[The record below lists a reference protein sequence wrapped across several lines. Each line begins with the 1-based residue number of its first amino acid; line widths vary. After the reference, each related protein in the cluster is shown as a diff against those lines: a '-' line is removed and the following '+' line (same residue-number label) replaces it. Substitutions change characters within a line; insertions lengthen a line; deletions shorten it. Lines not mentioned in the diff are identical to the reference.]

1 MGTFLGH
8 LLPGSFFIL
17 YASWHMFSVFTKY
30 FLSQRALATTRD
42 QGGTGSSGGGG
53 SPSTPYYRSTCAHV
67 FPCCPRI
74 PMEGI
79 VKIVLT
85 TIGFL
90 GELITAFEDGV
101 FVHYG
106 NAQHMT
112 MYFAFGL
119 SGVFDIKVSR
129 GPRPALPNL
138 DYVALAMAFA
148 MEALLFGYHLHGRTP
163 LDVQVHMLM
172 LYTIMLCAVATIV
185 EMAYRR
191 SVLPALMRAFFVMLQ
206 GTWFVQIGSI
216 LYEPLTSPWDENS
229 HSQMMLATVLFCWHC
244 MGIFLLMAF
253 VGWLLNSR
261 VKRMLGTSSVY
272 CQLERRLEKGS
283 ATCQEALQLTEE

>member
-1 MGTFLGH
+1 MGTFMGH

-17 YASWHMFSVFTKY
+17 YASWQMFSIFTKY
-30 FLSQRALATTRD
+30 FLSQRALATMRD
-42 QGGTGSSGGGG
+42 ENGSGG
-53 SPSTPYYRSTCAHV
+53 SPSTPYRSTCAHV

-79 VKIVLT
+79 AKILLT

-90 GELITAFEDGV
+90 GELITAFKDGV

-119 SGVFDIKVSR
+119 SGVFDIIASR
-129 GPRPALPNL
+129 GPRTALPNL
-138 DYVALAMAFA
+138 DYVALAMAFS

-163 LDVQVHMLM
+163 LDVQVHILM
-172 LYTIMLCAVATIV
+172 LYTIMLCAVATII
-185 EMAYRR
+185 EMVYRR
-191 SVLPALMRAFFVMLQ
+191 SVLPALMRTYFAMLQ

-216 LYEPLTSPWDENS
+216 LYEPLTTPWDENS

-244 MGIFLLMAF
+244 MGIFILMAF
-253 VGWLLNSR
+253 VGWLLNRR
-261 VKRMLGTSSVY
+261 VKKMLGTSVY
-272 CQLERRLEKGS
+272 CQLERRPEKSS
-283 ATCQEALQLTEE
+283 ATRQEVLKLTVE